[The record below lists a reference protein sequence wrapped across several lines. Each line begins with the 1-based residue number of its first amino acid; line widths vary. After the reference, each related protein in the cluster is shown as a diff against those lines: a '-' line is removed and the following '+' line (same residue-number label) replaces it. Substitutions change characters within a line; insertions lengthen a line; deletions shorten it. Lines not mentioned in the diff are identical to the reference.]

1 VKAMSKQF
9 LNVSLLAFFF
19 LALFFNDGYIY
30 RLFFFAGVI
39 PGVLWSFKKY
49 GFSDCL
55 KSTPAV
61 FLASFIFYLSFNS
74 FFVSEAGWESKF
86 DQLRWGIELLFLS
99 AAVILSSRCWLY
111 SPRIYGRLF
120 LMAVLAGGL
129 YTLGI
134 YIVQDDFLVRLSGN
148 GFLSHPI
155 QGPSTLL
162 VLWSIGFGLYI
173 TPSQSPVRFLDH
185 FLLFLSGVTIFFMA
199 LLSQSRGPVAAALVV
214 FAFSLGALYIFTPA
228 VRRWIIFGV
237 AIVFGFGLYFLLFQ
251 DWLIDMLTAR
261 KLSYRPEIWSAVIN
275 NLKDHWLIGV
285 GTATKF
291 SDTVPGIVAKKNT
304 GFIFDHAH
312 NIFLQV
318 WLSGGVLALFML
330 LGALASMIRKLFTM
344 EVRLKRQPVFAGS
357 AVLIVFFMVN
367 LTDTAIPISA
377 PRPDWV
383 LFWLPLLFVTSLVS
397 CQFGEKQGV
406 WYSDESAVRMNVTA

>member
-1 VKAMSKQF
+1 
-9 LNVSLLAFFF
+9 
-19 LALFFNDGYIY
+19 
-30 RLFFFAGVI
+30 
-39 PGVLWSFKKY
+39 
-49 GFSDCL
+49 
-55 KSTPAV
+55 
-61 FLASFIFYLSFNS
+61 
-74 FFVSEAGWESKF
+74 
-86 DQLRWGIELLFLS
+86 
-99 AAVILSSRCWLY
+99 
-111 SPRIYGRLF
+111 
-120 LMAVLAGGL
+120 
-129 YTLGI
+129 
-134 YIVQDDFLVRLSGN
+134 
-148 GFLSHPI
+148 
-155 QGPSTLL
+155 
-162 VLWSIGFGLYI
+162 
-173 TPSQSPVRFLDH
+173 
-185 FLLFLSGVTIFFMA
+185 
-199 LLSQSRGPVAAALVV
+199 
-214 FAFSLGALYIFTPA
+214 
-228 VRRWIIFGV
+228 
-237 AIVFGFGLYFLLFQ
+237 
-251 DWLIDMLTAR
+251 MLTAR